1 MTEKDKAPF
10 YKELY
15 NKLENE
21 LGPIDTIAGLAL
33 GTFGGAVICVLYWRH
48 AWKNHWHAKITN
60 GIMRRGSLEL
70 FLFYF

>member
-48 AWKNHWHAKITN
+48 AWKNH
-60 GIMRRGSLEL
+60 
-70 FLFYF
+70 

>member
-15 NKLENE
+15 SKLENE

-48 AWKNHWHAKITN
+48 AWKNH
-60 GIMRRGSLEL
+60 
-70 FLFYF
+70 